1 MSKKSL
7 IFKTYCAKP
16 LRSVVNIRPD
26 AARALARA
34 LEALETAMESEG
46 KKMGRNQDKGFRR
59 QGWIRIGLII
69 AFLGG
74 LALAI
79 YLTESP
85 QIITQLPEATETTV
99 AGE

>member
-1 MSKKSL
+1 
-7 IFKTYCAKP
+7 
-16 LRSVVNIRPD
+16 
-26 AARALARA
+26 
-34 LEALETAMESEG
+34 
-46 KKMGRNQDKGFRR
+46 MGRNQDKGFRR
-59 QGWIRIGLII
+59 RGWIRIGLII

-85 QIITQLPEATETTV
+85 QIITQLPETTETTA